1 MKHFYLFLSFLLIS
15 SITIAQ
21 IPANYYDSA
30 TGTGFALKT
39 QLKDIIDD
47 TDDGLSIEYLATDN
61 GYGGLY
67 VTYLTSDVDFYYEN
81 NGTLLDMYSENPNG
95 TDAYEYTYGV
105 NQDDGSG
112 GTSEGEKYNREHIIP
127 QSVFNSN
134 SPMRNDAHFV
144 VPSDKYVN
152 AQRGNLPFGV
162 VDNAS
167 FISTNGSQK
176 GSNLDSGYSAGY
188 SATVFEPIDEFKG
201 DIARMYFY
209 FSTRYEDN
217 IASFDAYAMF
227 DGSNDQ
233 VFNQTF
239 FNILYQWH
247 IQDPVSQREIDRNN
261 AVYNSQN
268 NRNPFI
274 DNPSY
279 VATIWNVTPDVTTPT
294 VPTMLIASNPTD
306 SSVTLDWT
314 ASTDDVAVTSYNVYI
329 DAALAFN
336 TANNSTSTTATNL
349 TADTLYCFTITA
361 IDASGNESVLSNEV
375 CETTTNTGTGTQDCA
390 NETFETI
397 ATSSS
402 SYGDVN
408 WTGDNGSGWSATEAR
423 SDQTINGKAITIDVR
438 GTTSGTLTSPAVNGG
453 IGNLTMTTQRKY
465 GGGSGNLSVYVNGVL
480 QGAIPYDDTVQT
492 STLSGIN
499 IEGNVVVTITEDTSD
514 GDRVA
519 IDDLSWTCYSTLST
533 DGFNKTVDFKIYPNP
548 LNGNTLTI
556 TSKTAVPYTIYDVLG
571 QRIKKGV
578 TSKETIDV
586 SNLKQG
592 LYLIKL
598 QTDAGYITKKLIKQ

>member
-1 MKHFYLFLSFLLIS
+1 MKHFYLFLSFLLFS
-15 SITIAQ
+15 STAIGQ

-30 TGTGFALKT
+30 AGLNGFTLKSE
-39 QLKDIIDD
+39 LHSIIS
-47 TDDGLSIEYLATDN
+47 TDYQQNTYNDLFS
-61 GYGGLY
+61 GYQ
-67 VTYLTSDVDFYYEN
+67 TTDVDNYYEN
-81 NGTLLDMYSENPNG
+81 DGTVLDMYSEKPSG
-95 TDAYEYTYGV
+95 VDSYTYNHSNSDQCG
-105 NQDDGSG
+105 NYS
-112 GTSEGEKYNREHIIP
+112 SEGDCYNREHLIP
-127 QSVFNSN
+127 QSVYGQGL
-134 SPMRNDAHFV
+134 PMRTDIHQV
-144 VPSDKYVN
+144 VPSDGKVN
-152 AQRGNLPFGV
+152 GQRSNFPFGV
-162 VDNAS
+162 VNNAS
-167 FISTNGSQK
+167 WTSTNGSK
-176 GSNLDSGYSAGY
+176 VGSNSTAGY
-188 SATVFEPIDEFKG
+188 SGSAFEPIDEFKG
-201 DIARMYFY
+201 DIARAVLYFAV
-209 FSTRYEDN
+209 RYEGQVGN
-217 IASFDAYAMF
+217 WSFPMF
-227 DGSNDQ
+227 DGSNDK
-233 VFNQTF
+233 VFTDWA
-239 FNILYQWH
+239 LDMLLQWH
-247 IQDPVSQREIDRNN
+247 ANDPVSQREIDRNN
-261 AVYNSQN
+261 AAYVYQN
-268 NRNPFI
+268 NANPFV
-274 DNPSY
+274 NHPEY
-279 VATIWNVTPDVTTPT
+279 AQLIWNPNPDVTAPT
-294 VPTMLIASNPTD
+294 VPTVLIASNPTD
-306 SSVTLDWT
+306 SSISLDWT

-438 GTTSGTLTSPAVNGG
+438 GSTSGTLTSPAVNGG